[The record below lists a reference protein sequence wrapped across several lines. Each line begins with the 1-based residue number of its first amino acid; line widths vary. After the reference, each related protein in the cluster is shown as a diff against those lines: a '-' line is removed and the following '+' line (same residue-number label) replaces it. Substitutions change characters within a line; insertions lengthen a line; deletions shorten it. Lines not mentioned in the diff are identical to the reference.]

1 MKRISCYSFAAFLLA
16 VGADASRTMKASRT
30 MEVSASPDF
39 DHLRQSVIRIQAVSG
54 TFDWFKPFVK
64 GEDQVGFGSGFVVQ
78 TEPYPLFVTN
88 EHVINNAKLVAL
100 QLLLFGEQQWEA
112 EVVSVCSKFDLALL
126 VLKNPKEFTDTM
138 KSKGIELKALKIASD
153 VPSMGEDVVA
163 MGFPLGQDALKISKG
178 NFAGNE
184 EVDGNICLQSTA
196 PISPGSSGGPLL
208 DGTGEEVVGVNFAKA
223 TEGENIN
230 YVIPAWR
237 VTQLIQNHL
246 HEQPKVPEDGKWKR
260 LQVQVPNPELTTIEA
275 NAGLYALSKGCKAGV
290 FISKISDRSFFR
302 NAEPPVPDQSFLVS
316 ANDVELDQ
324 FGMGLNSKYA
334 ADKVMYTDLFFMQES
349 LYEPVHFETC
359 KNGTVI
365 KHKASRAWN
374 PRYERGLRYVNEP
387 GFTDIEYEM
396 FGDVSIMEMTIN
408 HIATVIQHD
417 PGPARW
423 LHPDLISQPR
433 LMINF
438 VRPGSYAADFLSPG
452 SAIAKVNGHE
462 VHTLAELREHFV
474 PEGGKDSVWTLETD
488 MGKMYATM
496 YESTLLEQ
504 VNEAQQSNAPYLL
517 TTAVVSAA
525 NKMQL
530 VNGTALGAL
539 GTPAFA
545 SKKSTKKQAS
555 LLTRMEPYLNSF
567 KFGPGDS
574 LEPRAAGPLIAM
586 RSYDGKVRAASSALP
601 LI

>member
-1 MKRISCYSFAAFLLA
+1 V
-16 VGADASRTMKASRT
+16 VGIDASRTMKASGT
-30 MEVSASPDF
+30 MDISASPDF
-39 DHLRQSVIRIQAVSG
+39 DHLRQSVVRIQAVSG
-54 TFDWFKPFVK
+54 TFDWFKPFIK

-78 TEPYPLFVTN
+78 TDPYPLFVTN

-126 VLKNPKEFTDTM
+126 VLKNPKDFKDAM
-138 KSKGIELKALKIASD
+138 KSKSIELKALGIASE
-153 VPSMGEDVVA
+153 VLPMGEDVVA

-184 EVDGNICLQSTA
+184 EVDGNICIQSTA

-208 DGTGEEVVGVNFAKA
+208 DGKGEKVVGVNFAKA
-223 TEGENIN
+223 TQGENIN

-237 VTQLIQNHL
+237 VTQMIQNHL

-260 LQVQVPNPELTTIEA
+260 QQVQVPNPELTTIEA
-275 NAGLYALSKGCKAGV
+275 NGGLYALSKGCKKGV

-302 NAEPPVPDQSFLVS
+302 NAEPSVPDQSFLVS
-316 ANDVELDQ
+316 ANGVELDQ

-359 KNGTVI
+359 KNGTVT

-374 PRYERGLRYVNEP
+374 PQYERGLRYVNEP
-387 GFTDIEYEM
+387 AFTEIEYEM
-396 FGDVSIMEMTIN
+396 FGDISIMEMTVN
-408 HIATVIQHD
+408 HVVSVIRND

-452 SAIAKVNGHE
+452 SAVAKVNGHE
-462 VHTLAELREHFV
+462 VHTLAELREYFV
-474 PEGGKDSVWTLETD
+474 PEGGEDSVWTLETD
-488 MGKMYATM
+488 MGKLYATM
-496 YESTLLEQ
+496 YQQTLSQQ
-504 VNEAQQSNAPYLL
+504 VTQAKETNAPYLL
-517 TTAVVSAA
+517 TTAVVTAA
-525 NKMQL
+525 EKMKL
-530 VNGTALGAL
+530 VNGTTL
-539 GTPAFA
+539 GTPAFSA
-545 SKKSTKKQAS
+545 KKSTKKQAS
-555 LLTRMEPYLNSF
+555 LLTRMEPVSDIF
-567 KFGPGDS
+567 GFGPGNGLD
-574 LEPRAAGPLIAM
+574 PQAAGPLIAK
-586 RSYDGKVRAASSALP
+586 RSYDGKVRISSSALP

>member
-1 MKRISCYSFAAFLLA
+1 MLLCLLGAFLWISS
-16 VGADASRTMKASRT
+16 ADASRTVKVSQT
-30 MEVSASPDF
+30 MEASGSPNF
-39 DHLRQSVIRIQAVSG
+39 DHLRQSVVRIQAVSG
-54 TFDWFKPFVK
+54 SFNWFQPFVK

-78 TEPYPLFVTN
+78 TDPYPLFVTN
-88 EHVINNAKLVAL
+88 EHVINNAKMVTL

-126 VLKNPKEFTDTM
+126 VLRKPKEFTDTM
-138 KSKGIELKALKIASD
+138 KSKGINLKALEIASE
-153 VPSMGEDVVA
+153 VLPMGEDVVA

-184 EVDGNICLQSTA
+184 EVDGNICIQSTA

-208 DGTGEEVVGVNFAKA
+208 DGSGEKVVGVNFAKA

-237 VTQLIQNHL
+237 VTQMIQNHL
-246 HEQPKVPEDGKWKR
+246 HEQPKIPEGGEWKR
-260 LQVQVPNPELTTIEA
+260 KQVQVPNPELTAIEA
-275 NAGLYALSKGCKAGV
+275 NAGLYALSKGCKSGV
-290 FISKISDRSFFR
+290 FISKIGDRSFFR
-302 NAEPPVPDQSFLVS
+302 KAEPLVPDQSFLVS
-316 ANDVELDQ
+316 ANGVELDQ

-359 KNGTVI
+359 NNGTI
-365 KHKASRAWN
+365 TKHKASRAWN
-374 PRYERGLRYVNEP
+374 PQYERGLRYVNEP
-387 GFTDIEYEM
+387 AFTDIEYEM
-396 FGDVSIMEMTIN
+396 FGDLSIMEMTIN
-408 HIATVIQHD
+408 HISTVIQHD

-452 SAIAKVNGHE
+452 SAVAKVNGHE
-462 VHTLAELREHFV
+462 VHTLAELREYFV
-474 PEGGKDSVWTLETD
+474 PEGGEDSVWTLETD
-488 MGKMYATM
+488 MGKLYATM
-496 YESTLLEQ
+496 YKKTLLAQ
-504 VNEAQQSNAPYLL
+504 VTEAQDKNAPYLL
-517 TTAVVSAA
+517 TTGVLTAA
-525 NKMQL
+525 KKLQL

-539 GTPAFA
+539 GTPSFSA
-545 SKKSTKKQAS
+545 KQGTKKQTS
-555 LLTRMEPYLNSF
+555 LLTRMEPSSPSF
-567 KFGPGDS
+567 NFGPGNG
-574 LEPRAAGPLIAM
+574 LEAQAAGPLVAK
-586 RSYDGKVRAASSALP
+586 RSYDGKVRISAASMP